1 MSTLTTNDY
10 IKFIISFLKDES
22 KIPET
27 KMNEIKMELEL
38 DLLSESL
45 MEKLYNNMLLYY
57 KLYQKKN
64 IKTDEQKYL
73 FKEILSILEI
83 IYDSNPI
90 TFIQCD
96 QIKAALIYLI
106 NSLKT
111 PLTVNPE
118 EVKKIFLDFKD
129 IFPNTTNKIIENEL
143 SNFEIEAI
151 KIINKLNEI
160 YYTDFNIELDFT
172 KKNNFNEIIAYLTAF
187 QKKLPIYFKGF
198 IKYNKETNGNKYL
211 ELKVYNY
218 FNIIN
223 HYKDE
228 KSSSLYK
235 GYLLFGILSYNND
248 IQTIDFEAFKSIQTK
263 RINNEEAKNILILVI
278 KFLSEKNFNNFLTK
292 LENENFEFYPDTSKV
307 LDIFDETDKY
317 YKELYNQLKYNFSQ
331 YKQKLKLGC
340 EIYKKNNLRVLWF
353 NFIKLLLLNLSE
365 TDIHENNIKIIFY
378 FIVNLFNPEID
389 SSALEFR
396 EDVIS
401 KLFSQNIT
409 STEILSNEIFYQ
421 IIDKDYSKYYLVSDK
436 INNFEQTFIN
446 MRDKYLTIILKNS
459 INRLSTGQK
468 IEIKNIQKFMINLPF
483 PIFQD
488 YLSQIGINFFKSHSI
503 PPNLYSFY
511 KICFYDLEENEME
524 SFIENIRNIEYPIS
538 IINEDDINNVLKD
551 NSFIALINDIM
562 KSPVMKDAYTRI
574 FYYYSTNGEFELEQE
589 VFEQKS
595 FKIKNNYIN
604 NKSIFDYYK
613 EFCDKLNNL
622 DYTNLF
628 ITMSLPESIKAFTF
642 RFLKIVINSE
652 GIRLKNEQ
660 SYNTIIILLLLK
672 AYLVFIVIHE
682 LNHFMK
688 RYLNQNQIYDLCKTP
703 IVKDYKEGGEQLKVA
718 RFSLAVKRKY
728 SKGSDNAAD
737 FIGCVAFDKIAEI
750 SEKYLKKGIKINLEG
765 RIQTGSYDNKDGKK
779 VYTTDVVVE
788 NIEFAESKSSSSD
801 ENVDVNDKVDDEY
814 PF

>member
-10 IKFIISFLKDES
+10 IRFIISFLKDES

-27 KMNEIKMELEL
+27 KMKEIKMELEL

-172 KKNNFNEIIAYLTAF
+172 KKNNFNEIMAYLTAF

-511 KICFYDLEENEME
+511 KICFYDLEENEKE

-688 RYLNQNQIYDLCKTP
+688 RYLNKNQIYDLCKTP
-703 IVKDYKEGGEQLKVA
+703 IIKDYKEGGEQLIKLLFGHILIENSINVEQA
-718 RFSLAVKRKY
+718 QFILEPKNWNKKSVIEFSNEFKKIKKD
-728 SKGSDNAAD
+728 SKNDNC
-737 FIGCVAFDKIAEI
+737 IV
-750 SEKYLKKGIKINLEG
+750 YLK
-765 RIQTGSYDNKDGKK
+765 
-779 VYTTDVVVE
+779 
-788 NIEFAESKSSSSD
+788 AESKSICDYSKL
-801 ENVDVNDKVDDEY
+801 NG
-814 PF
+814 

>member
-10 IKFIISFLKDES
+10 IRFIISFLKDES

-27 KMNEIKMELEL
+27 KMKEIKMELEL

-57 KLYQKKN
+57 KLYQRKN

-172 KKNNFNEIIAYLTAF
+172 KKNNFNEIMAYLTAF

-211 ELKVYNY
+211 ELKIYNY

-263 RINNEEAKNILILVI
+263 SINNEEAKNILILVI

-511 KICFYDLEENEME
+511 KICFYDLEENEKE

-688 RYLNQNQIYDLCKTP
+688 RYLNKNQIYDLCKTP
-703 IVKDYKEGGEQLKVA
+703 IIKDYKEGGEQLIKLLFGHILIENSINVEQA
-718 RFSLAVKRKY
+718 QFILEPKNWNKKSVIEFSNEFKKIKKD
-728 SKGSDNAAD
+728 SKNDNC
-737 FIGCVAFDKIAEI
+737 IV
-750 SEKYLKKGIKINLEG
+750 YLK
-765 RIQTGSYDNKDGKK
+765 
-779 VYTTDVVVE
+779 
-788 NIEFAESKSSSSD
+788 AESKSICDYSKL
-801 ENVDVNDKVDDEY
+801 NG
-814 PF
+814 

>member
-10 IKFIISFLKDES
+10 IRFIISFLKDES

-57 KLYQKKN
+57 KLYQRKN

-90 TFIQCD
+90 IFIQCD

-129 IFPNTTNKIIENEL
+129 IFPNITNKIIENEL

-218 FNIIN
+218 FNLIN
-223 HYKDE
+223 HYTEE
-228 KSSSLYK
+228 KYSSLYK
-235 GYLLFGILSYNND
+235 GYLLYGILSYNND

-409 STEILSNEIFYQ
+409 SKEILSNELFYQ
-421 IIDKDYSKYYLVSDK
+421 IIDNDYSKYYPVSDK

-446 MRDKYLTIILKNS
+446 MRDKNLNNVLKNS

-468 IEIKNIQKFMINLPF
+468 IEIQNIQKFITYLPF

-488 YLSQIGINFFKSHSI
+488 YLSQIGINFFESHSI

-511 KICFYDLEENEME
+511 KICFYDLEENEKK

-538 IINEDDINNVLKD
+538 IFNEDDIKNVLND
-551 NSFIALINDIM
+551 NSFITLINDIM

-613 EFCDKLNNL
+613 EFCDKLDNL
-622 DYTNLF
+622 NYTNLF

-642 RFLKIVINSE
+642 RFLKIVINYE
-652 GIRLKNEQ
+652 GIRLNNEQ
-660 SYNTIIILLLLK
+660 SSNSIIILLLLK

-688 RYLNQNQIYDLCKTP
+688 RYLNKNQIYDLCKTP
-703 IVKDYKEGGEQLKVA
+703 IIKDYKEGGEQLIKLLFGHILIENSINVEQA
-718 RFSLAVKRKY
+718 QFILEPKNWNKKSVIEFRNEFKKIKKD
-728 SKGSDNAAD
+728 SKNDNCI
-737 FIGCVAFDKIAEI
+737 F
-750 SEKYLKKGIKINLEG
+750 YLK
-765 RIQTGSYDNKDGKK
+765 
-779 VYTTDVVVE
+779 
-788 NIEFAESKSSSSD
+788 AESKSICDYSKL
-801 ENVDVNDKVDDEY
+801 NG
-814 PF
+814 

>member
-688 RYLNQNQIYDLCKTP
+688 RYLNKNQIYDLCKTP
-703 IVKDYKEGGEQLKVA
+703 IIKDYKEGGEQLIKLLFGHILIENSINVEQA
-718 RFSLAVKRKY
+718 QFILEPKNWNKKSVIEFSNEFKKIKKD
-728 SKGSDNAAD
+728 SKNDNC
-737 FIGCVAFDKIAEI
+737 IV
-750 SEKYLKKGIKINLEG
+750 YLK
-765 RIQTGSYDNKDGKK
+765 
-779 VYTTDVVVE
+779 
-788 NIEFAESKSSSSD
+788 AESKSICDYSKL
-801 ENVDVNDKVDDEY
+801 NG
-814 PF
+814 

>member
-10 IKFIISFLKDES
+10 IKYIISFLKDES

-143 SNFEIEAI
+143 SNFEIQAI

-378 FIVNLFNPEID
+378 FIVNIFNPEID

-401 KLFSQNIT
+401 KLLSQNIT

-511 KICFYDLEENEME
+511 KICFYDLEENEKE

-688 RYLNQNQIYDLCKTP
+688 RYLNKNQIYDLCKTP
-703 IVKDYKEGGEQLKVA
+703 IIKDYKEGGEQLIKLLFGHILIENSINVEQA
-718 RFSLAVKRKY
+718 QFILEPKNWNKKSVIEFSNEFKKIKKD
-728 SKGSDNAAD
+728 SKNDNC
-737 FIGCVAFDKIAEI
+737 IV
-750 SEKYLKKGIKINLEG
+750 YLK
-765 RIQTGSYDNKDGKK
+765 
-779 VYTTDVVVE
+779 
-788 NIEFAESKSSSSD
+788 AESKSICDYSKL
-801 ENVDVNDKVDDEY
+801 NG
-814 PF
+814 

>member
-511 KICFYDLEENEME
+511 KICFYDLEENEKE

-688 RYLNQNQIYDLCKTP
+688 RYLNKNQIYDLCKTP
-703 IVKDYKEGGEQLKVA
+703 IIKDYKEGGEQLIKLLFGHILIENSINVEQA
-718 RFSLAVKRKY
+718 QFILEPKNWNKKSVIEFSSEFKNIKKD
-728 SKGSDNAAD
+728 SKNDNC
-737 FIGCVAFDKIAEI
+737 IV
-750 SEKYLKKGIKINLEG
+750 YLK
-765 RIQTGSYDNKDGKK
+765 
-779 VYTTDVVVE
+779 
-788 NIEFAESKSSSSD
+788 AESKSICDYSKL
-801 ENVDVNDKVDDEY
+801 NG
-814 PF
+814 

>member
-1 MSTLTTNDY
+1 
-10 IKFIISFLKDES
+10 
-22 KIPET
+22 
-27 KMNEIKMELEL
+27 MN
-38 DLLSESL
+38 
-45 MEKLYNNMLLYY
+45 
-57 KLYQKKN
+57 
-64 IKTDEQKYL
+64 
-73 FKEILSILEI
+73 
-83 IYDSNPI
+83 
-90 TFIQCD
+90 
-96 QIKAALIYLI
+96 
-106 NSLKT
+106 
-111 PLTVNPE
+111 
-118 EVKKIFLDFKD
+118 
-129 IFPNTTNKIIENEL
+129 
-143 SNFEIEAI
+143 
-151 KIINKLNEI
+151 
-160 YYTDFNIELDFT
+160 FNIELDFT
-172 KKNNFNEIIAYLTAF
+172 KKFNFNDIIAYLQAF
-187 QKKLPIYFKGF
+187 QNKLPIYFKGF
-198 IKYNKETNGNKYL
+198 IKYNNETNGNKYL
-211 ELKVYNY
+211 KLKVYNY
-218 FNIIN
+218 FNMIN
-223 HYKDE
+223 HYTDE
-228 KSSSLYK
+228 KYSSLYK
-235 GYLLFGILSYNND
+235 GYLLYGILSYNND
-248 IQTIDFEAFKSIQTK
+248 IQTIDFEAFKSIQAK

-511 KICFYDLEENEME
+511 KICFYDLEENEKE

-688 RYLNQNQIYDLCKTP
+688 RYLNKNQIYDLCKTP
-703 IVKDYKEGGEQLKVA
+703 IIKDYKEGGEQLIKLLFGHILIENSINVEQA
-718 RFSLAVKRKY
+718 QFILEPKNWNKKSVIEFSNEFKKIKKD
-728 SKGSDNAAD
+728 SKNDNC
-737 FIGCVAFDKIAEI
+737 IV
-750 SEKYLKKGIKINLEG
+750 YLK
-765 RIQTGSYDNKDGKK
+765 
-779 VYTTDVVVE
+779 
-788 NIEFAESKSSSSD
+788 AESKSICDYSKL
-801 ENVDVNDKVDDEY
+801 NG
-814 PF
+814 

>member
-10 IKFIISFLKDES
+10 IRFIISFLKDES

-511 KICFYDLEENEME
+511 KICFYDLEENEKE

-660 SYNTIIILLLLK
+660 SYNTIIILLLLR

-682 LNHFMK
+682 LNYFMK
-688 RYLNQNQIYDLCKTP
+688 RYLNKNQIYDLCKTP
-703 IVKDYKEGGEQLKVA
+703 IIKDYKEGGEQLIKLLFGHILIENSINVEQA
-718 RFSLAVKRKY
+718 QFILEPKNWNKKSVIEFRNEFKKIKKD
-728 SKGSDNAAD
+728 SKNDNC
-737 FIGCVAFDKIAEI
+737 IV
-750 SEKYLKKGIKINLEG
+750 YLK
-765 RIQTGSYDNKDGKK
+765 
-779 VYTTDVVVE
+779 
-788 NIEFAESKSSSSD
+788 AESKSICDYSKL
-801 ENVDVNDKVDDEY
+801 NG
-814 PF
+814 

>member
-10 IKFIISFLKDES
+10 IRFIISFLKDES

-45 MEKLYNNMLLYY
+45 MENLYNNMLLYY
-57 KLYQKKN
+57 KLYQRKN

-129 IFPNTTNKIIENEL
+129 IFPDITNKIIENEL

-172 KKNNFNEIIAYLTAF
+172 KKNSFNEIIAYLTAF

-218 FNIIN
+218 FNLMN
-223 HYKDE
+223 HYTEE
-228 KSSSLYK
+228 KYSSLYK
-235 GYLLFGILSYNND
+235 GYLLYGILSYNND

-263 RINNEEAKNILILVI
+263 RINNKEAKNILILAI
-278 KFLSEKNFNNFLTK
+278 KFLSEKNFDNFITK
-292 LENENFEFYPDTSKV
+292 LEKENFDFYPDTSKV

-331 YKQKLKLGC
+331 YKQKLKLGS
-340 EIYKKNNLRVLWF
+340 EIYKKNNLRVLWL

-365 TDIHENNIKIIFY
+365 TDISVNNIKIIFY

-409 STEILSNEIFYQ
+409 SKEILSNELFYQ
-421 IIDKDYSKYYLVSDK
+421 IIDNDYSKYYPVSDK

-446 MRDKYLTIILKNS
+446 MRDKNLNNVLKNS

-468 IEIKNIQKFMINLPF
+468 IEIQNIQKFITYLPF

-488 YLSQIGINFFKSHSI
+488 YLSQIGINFFESHSI

-511 KICFYDLEENEME
+511 KICFYDLEENEKK

-538 IINEDDINNVLKD
+538 IFNQDDIKNVLND
-551 NSFIALINDIM
+551 NSFITLINDIM

-613 EFCDKLNNL
+613 EFCDKLDNL
-622 DYTNLF
+622 NYTNLF

-642 RFLKIVINSE
+642 RFLKIVINYE
-652 GIRLKNEQ
+652 GIRLNNEQ
-660 SYNTIIILLLLK
+660 SSNSIIILLLLK

-703 IVKDYKEGGEQLKVA
+703 IVKDYKEGGEQLIKLLFGHILIENSINVEQA
-718 RFSLAVKRKY
+718 QFILEPKNWNKKSVIEFRNEFKKIKKD
-728 SKGSDNAAD
+728 SKNDNC
-737 FIGCVAFDKIAEI
+737 IV
-750 SEKYLKKGIKINLEG
+750 YLK
-765 RIQTGSYDNKDGKK
+765 
-779 VYTTDVVVE
+779 
-788 NIEFAESKSSSSD
+788 AESKSICDYSKL
-801 ENVDVNDKVDDEY
+801 NG
-814 PF
+814 

>member
-22 KIPET
+22 KIAET

-96 QIKAALIYLI
+96 QIKAFLIYLI

-143 SNFEIEAI
+143 SNLEIEAI

-511 KICFYDLEENEME
+511 KICFYDLEENEKE

-688 RYLNQNQIYDLCKTP
+688 RYLNKNQIYDLCKKP
-703 IVKDYKEGGEQLKVA
+703 IIKDYKEGGEQLIKLLFGHILIENSINVEQA
-718 RFSLAVKRKY
+718 QFILEIKNWNKKSVIEFSNEFKKIKKD
-728 SKGSDNAAD
+728 SKNDNC
-737 FIGCVAFDKIAEI
+737 IV
-750 SEKYLKKGIKINLEG
+750 YLK
-765 RIQTGSYDNKDGKK
+765 
-779 VYTTDVVVE
+779 
-788 NIEFAESKSSSSD
+788 AESKSICDYSKL
-801 ENVDVNDKVDDEY
+801 NG
-814 PF
+814 

>member
-10 IKFIISFLKDES
+10 IRFIISFLKDES

-248 IQTIDFEAFKSIQTK
+248 IQTIDFEAFKSIQAK

-511 KICFYDLEENEME
+511 KICFYDLEENEKE

-688 RYLNQNQIYDLCKTP
+688 RYLNKNQIYDLCKTP
-703 IVKDYKEGGEQLKVA
+703 IIKDYKEGGEQLIKLLFGHILIENSINVEQA
-718 RFSLAVKRKY
+718 QFILEPKNWNKKSVIEFSNEFKKIKKD
-728 SKGSDNAAD
+728 SKNDNC
-737 FIGCVAFDKIAEI
+737 IV
-750 SEKYLKKGIKINLEG
+750 YLK
-765 RIQTGSYDNKDGKK
+765 
-779 VYTTDVVVE
+779 
-788 NIEFAESKSSSSD
+788 AESKSICDYSKL
-801 ENVDVNDKVDDEY
+801 NG
-814 PF
+814 

>member
-1 MSTLTTNDY
+1 MSTLTTDDY

-22 KIPET
+22 KIPES
-27 KMNEIKMELEL
+27 KMNEVKMELEL

-45 MEKLYNNMLLYY
+45 MENLYNNMLLYY
-57 KLYQKKN
+57 KLYQRKN

-129 IFPNTTNKIIENEL
+129 IFPNITNKIIQNEL

-172 KKNNFNEIIAYLTAF
+172 KKNSFNEIIAYLTAF

-198 IKYNKETNGNKYL
+198 IKYKKEPNGNKYL

-218 FNIIN
+218 FNLMN
-223 HYKDE
+223 HYTEE
-228 KSSSLYK
+228 KYSSLYK
-235 GYLLFGILSYNND
+235 GYLLYGILSYNND

-263 RINNEEAKNILILVI
+263 RINNKEAKNILILAI
-278 KFLSEKNFNNFLTK
+278 KFLSEKNFDNFITK
-292 LENENFEFYPDTSKV
+292 LEKENFDFYPDTSKV

-331 YKQKLKLGC
+331 YKQKLKLGS
-340 EIYKKNNLRVLWF
+340 EIYKKNNLRVLWL

-365 TDIHENNIKIIFY
+365 TDISVNNIKIIFY

-409 STEILSNEIFYQ
+409 SKEILSNELFYQ
-421 IIDKDYSKYYLVSDK
+421 IIDNDYSKYYPVSDK

-446 MRDKYLTIILKNS
+446 MRDKNLNNVLKNS

-468 IEIKNIQKFMINLPF
+468 IEIQNIQKFITYLPF

-488 YLSQIGINFFKSHSI
+488 YLSQIGINFFESHSI

-511 KICFYDLEENEME
+511 KICFYDLEENEKK

-538 IINEDDINNVLKD
+538 IFNEDDIKNVLND
-551 NSFIALINDIM
+551 NSFITLINDIM

-613 EFCDKLNNL
+613 EFCDKLDNL
-622 DYTNLF
+622 NYTNLF

-642 RFLKIVINSE
+642 RFLKIVINYE
-652 GIRLKNEQ
+652 GIRLNNEQ
-660 SYNTIIILLLLK
+660 SSNSIIILLLLK

-703 IVKDYKEGGEQLKVA
+703 IVKDYKEGGEQLIKLLFGHILIENSINVEQA
-718 RFSLAVKRKY
+718 QFILEPKNWNKKSVIEFSSEFKNIKKD
-728 SKGSDNAAD
+728 SKNDNC
-737 FIGCVAFDKIAEI
+737 IV
-750 SEKYLKKGIKINLEG
+750 YLK
-765 RIQTGSYDNKDGKK
+765 
-779 VYTTDVVVE
+779 
-788 NIEFAESKSSSSD
+788 AESKSICDYSKL
-801 ENVDVNDKVDDEY
+801 NG
-814 PF
+814 